1 MKLEEVFYIKE
12 KDWYQLQ
19 GWATIAYEEDKNE
32 ISGLMTAVP
41 QEDGRFKLGD
51 VRILKQKNSGTNTE
65 LDADAVAEY
74 TMKFGM
80 KYNNPNMKFV
90 WWHSHHTMGAFW
102 SGTDENEIDEWKN
115 NSFSLALV
123 INLKEEYKFRVSV
136 WNNNGLPIE
145 EHFDTTLTIERPQPK
160 VKITDAMK
168 VEYENL
174 CSNLH
179 QPVVGNASIW
189 GGHWG
194 YNRINTNPRQLTL
207 GQEKELTYEKEYAN
221 AYELLEGLQDDFV
234 SGTIKA
240 KDYKKEIKSFNKKC
254 SDKKLPFKAK
264 VIKGNGLKI
273 MNKLMTLMPNE
284 LFEWDDNRVKDA
296 YEEREFQRNYGGYT
310 EWL

>member
-1 MKLEEVFYIKE
+1 
-12 KDWYQLQ
+12 
-19 GWATIAYEEDKNE
+19 
-32 ISGLMTAVP
+32 
-41 QEDGRFKLGD
+41 
-51 VRILKQKNSGTNTE
+51 
-65 LDADAVAEY
+65 
-74 TMKFGM
+74 
-80 KYNNPNMKFV
+80 
-90 WWHSHHTMGAFW
+90 
-102 SGTDENEIDEWKN
+102 
-115 NSFSLALV
+115 
-123 INLKEEYKFRVSV
+123 
-136 WNNNGLPIE
+136 
-145 EHFDTTLTIERPQPK
+145 
-160 VKITDAMK
+160 MK